1 MRCYLIEDLT
11 GENLKRIESRL
22 TELGLRGPLDGI
34 YFLPVPEDLLSP
46 EQAEHA
52 GECGPHIMA
61 LEVLPDFGALKLEL
75 LVRGR
80 GRLRCSCV
88 TYADAAQR
96 TWAMDHLDTF
106 IRELDI
112 AV

>member
-1 MRCYLIEDLT
+1 MRSYLIDEVSA
-11 GENLKRIESRL
+11 ENMEQIERHL
-22 TELGLRGPLDGI
+22 TEKGFKGPLDHI
-34 YFLPVPEDLLSP
+34 YYIPFPQEMLND
-46 EQAEHA
+46 EQQQHY
-52 GECGPHIMA
+52 GECGPYMLV
-61 LEVLPDFGALKLEL
+61 LETGRNWLKLEL